1 MNWLKRIS
9 VRLKAVSAWNW
20 LCLGFGSVVFS
31 PLLGAICVLGV
42 AIRVWW
48 QKPKTL
54 FHDPVHRVLW
64 ILGAG
69 LTFTA
74 CFADDRGNAFLGLV
88 HFLPYFLVFAALQSI
103 LTMPQ
108 HLRQIAWILVL
119 SALPVNLIGIGQL
132 FWGWAGPISLEPWIH
147 WSLSPT
153 GNPSGRMSS
162 VFAYANVL
170 ADYLVMI
177 WPLAIGLAVEMF
189 DHLRS
194 QPSGRQEKLAIA
206 LLGFV
211 LVSTAIAL
219 ILTNSRNAWAIA
231 MIMTLAYAI
240 YLGWHWVVAGFSL
253 IVATVMG
260 AAFAPPPFQAPLQA
274 IVPAFFWARLNDQL
288 YPNRPT
294 EQLRG
299 TQWEFTWSM
308 ATQRPL
314 TGWGL
319 RSFSSL
325 YEAKTGLLLGHPH
338 NLYLMMAAETG
349 FITTALLIGFVG
361 WVLLRAIKKLAELQ
375 FQSSAKLVG
384 FMYITAFLSS
394 SLFHLLDIPL
404 FDLRI
409 NLLGWLFLAG
419 LAGYEPKNLRLFNQ
433 S

>member
-1 MNWLKRIS
+1 LSWLKRIL
-9 VRLKAVSAWNW
+9 VRLKTVSAWNW
-20 LCLGFGSVVFS
+20 LCLGLGSVVFS

-42 AIRVWW
+42 TIRVWW
-48 QKPKTL
+48 QQPKTL
-54 FHDPVHRVLW
+54 FHDPAHRVLW

-74 CFADDRGNAFLGLV
+74 CFSEDRGNAFLGLV
-88 HFLPYFLVFAALQSI
+88 HFWPYFLVFAALRSI
-103 LTMPQ
+103 LTTPQ
-108 HLRQIAWILVL
+108 RLQKIAWILVL
-119 SALPVNLIGIGQL
+119 AALPVNLIGIGQL
-132 FWGWAGPISLEPWIH
+132 FWGWAGPISFLPWIQ
-147 WSLSPT
+147 WSLNPT
-153 GNPSGRMSS
+153 GNPAGRMSS

-170 ADYLVMI
+170 AGYLVMI
-177 WPLAIGLAVEMF
+177 WPLAIGLGVEIF
-189 DHLRS
+189 RLRS
-194 QPSGRQEKLAIA
+194 QPKGRQEKLAIA
-206 LLGFV
+206 ILGLV

-231 MIMTLAYAI
+231 MIMTLAYAL

-260 AAFAPPPFQAPLQA
+260 AAFAPPPLQAPLQA

-288 YPNRPT
+288 YPNRPV

-349 FITTALLIGFVG
+349 LITTALLIGFVG
-361 WVLLRAIKKLAELQ
+361 WVLWREIQQLAQLPGH
-375 FQSSAKLVG
+375 SSTQLLG
-384 FMYITAFLSS
+384 FMYLTAFLST
-394 SLFHLLDIPL
+394 SLFHFLDIPL

-409 NLLGWLFLAG
+409 NLLGWLLLAG
-419 LAGYEPKNLRLFNQ
+419 LAGYQPQEKDTDQQ